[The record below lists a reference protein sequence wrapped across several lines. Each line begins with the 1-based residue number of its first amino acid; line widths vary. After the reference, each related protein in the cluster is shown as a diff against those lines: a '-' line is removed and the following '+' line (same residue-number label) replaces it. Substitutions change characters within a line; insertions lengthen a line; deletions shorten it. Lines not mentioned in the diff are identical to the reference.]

1 MRISISSILVCCLL
15 QAMLSQNA
23 QAFSAKEIQGKWQ
36 AISMETSGKSLD
48 TDIYEL
54 EMVIENQKMTLTYIQ
69 DDFAN
74 SNSSKMEMDDSSD
87 PWSFVLKP
95 GSTEK
100 KTEKKSGW
108 IYGII
113 KLKGNKLHI
122 ATSKPGQGQAPED
135 FKSTAQNKAD
145 YMVFERFKD

>member
-1 MRISISSILVCCLL
+1 MRFSITSIIVCGLL
-15 QAMLSQNA
+15 LAMFSQSL

-36 AISMETSGKSLD
+36 AVSMTMSGKSLD

-54 EMVIENQKMTLTYIQ
+54 EMLIENQKMKLTYIQ
-69 DDFAN
+69 DDFAE
-74 SNSSKMEMDDSSD
+74 SRTSKLELDDSSD

-95 GSTEK
+95 SSS
-100 KTEKKSGW
+100 EKKSSW
-108 IYGII
+108 IYGILKI
-113 KLKGNKLHI
+113 KGKKLHI
-122 ATSKPGQGQAPED
+122 ATSQPGEGRAPED